1 MHIVEQHIVS
11 FIKSRGEERGL
22 GFYSEQSME
31 AAHTDYGEEWDKE
44 AVPEEHS
51 EYSDRLKRATVRF
64 NGKRFGK

>member
-1 MHIVEQHIVS
+1 
-11 FIKSRGEERGL
+11 
-22 GFYSEQSME
+22 ME